1 MRTCFPPVEIDANF
15 HLSLAKQP
23 SESNPVAFS
32 PASDTSLRYASSSA
46 DTEVVVGV
54 VLLADVEVE
63 EVVVADV
70 ALVLVDVATL
80 VDVAGT
86 ATGAGGAAA
95 WVRCCIN
102 NTTTTAAKATMVRIR
117 KIITAMSTPRPR
129 RFFFGE
135 GGGVGGATGST
146 GVVGSGGGCDCCDC

>member
-102 NTTTTAAKATMVRIR
+102 KHHHDGGQCHNGENQKNNHRNERTPGRGVSSSAKA
-117 KIITAMSTPRPR
+117 
-129 RFFFGE
+129 
-135 GGGVGGATGST
+135 GVWGALPAST
-146 GVVGSGGGCDCCDC
+146 GMVGSGRRL